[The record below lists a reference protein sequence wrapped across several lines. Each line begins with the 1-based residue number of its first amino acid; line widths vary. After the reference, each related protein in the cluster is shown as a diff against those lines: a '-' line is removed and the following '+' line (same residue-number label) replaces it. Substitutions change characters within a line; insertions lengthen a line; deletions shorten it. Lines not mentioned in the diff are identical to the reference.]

1 MRFLAEISRTLG
13 LGLLL
18 CTNLG
23 HARGPA
29 GDDWLSAFLQVGL
42 PAEAVSYS
50 VTVLPVDQS
59 KDRAVH
65 FGHREMVAMNPAST
79 IKLVTTA
86 AAMDLL
92 GADYRPVTRF
102 FALGP
107 IQKGVLKGG
116 LGILGGGDP
125 KLVIEDLQAIIGEL
139 KAKGIRRIEGRFVL
153 DGSRYQ
159 EPLADPS
166 AFDGQ
171 PMKPYNVP
179 PHAAMLNFKSVRLG
193 LWSEKGRWQ
202 TVVEPEL
209 AGFRVDPQLRRVQG
223 GCEKNRFEFMQPS
236 SDVLQVKGQ
245 MGLQCPGFERYIA
258 LFDHAQFAYRLFA
271 KAWRDAGGSITA
283 KPEKAKI
290 PDSAQLLVKWTS
302 PRPLLE
308 ALSEINKR
316 SNNPMARLVF
326 LELSASAKGGGTR
339 ADAVERVKQ
348 WLTSQNLRFPEMVLD
363 NGSGL
368 SRHERI
374 AASSLTRLMVSRLGQ
389 PDPFPWID
397 TLALAGLE
405 GTVRK
410 RLTDQQTVGRA
421 WIKTGSLDDVRSVS
435 GYALTDT
442 GRWAVFTIFVNHP
455 KAGLSKLV
463 FDEFIRKLVSRY

>member
-1 MRFLAEISRTLG
+1 VRFLNEISRFLG
-13 LGLLL
+13 LALLAS
-18 CTNLG
+18 TNFV
-23 HARGPA
+23 HAKAASP
-29 GDDWLSAFLQVGL
+29 DDWLAPFLQVGL
-42 PAEAVSYS
+42 PAEAISYA
-50 VTVLPVDQS
+50 VTVLPADKA
-59 KDRAVH
+59 KDKGTH
-65 FGHREMVAMNPAST
+65 FGHRETVPMNPAST

-92 GADYRPVTRF
+92 GPEYRPVTRF
-102 FALGP
+102 YALGP
-107 IQKGVLKGG
+107 VQKGVLKGG

-125 KLVIEDLQAIIGEL
+125 KLVVEDLQLVIAEL

-159 EPLADPS
+159 EPLSDPS

-193 LWSEKGRWQ
+193 LWTEKGKWQ
-202 TVVEPEL
+202 TVVEPAL
-209 AGFRVDPQLRRVQG
+209 AGLRVEPQVRRVQG
-223 GCEKNRFEFMQPS
+223 GCEKNQFDFSQRS
-236 SDVLQVKGQ
+236 SDVLQVRGQ
-245 MGLQCPGFERYIA
+245 MGLKCPGFERYIA

-271 KAWRDAGGSITA
+271 KAWRDAGGTISA

-290 PDSAQLLVKWTS
+290 PEQAKLLVSWTS
-302 PRPLLE
+302 PRPMLE
-308 ALSEINKR
+308 LLSEINKR
-316 SNNPMARLVF
+316 SNNPMARSVF
-326 LELSASAKGGGTR
+326 LELSAAAQGGGTR
-339 ADAVERVKQ
+339 ADAVRRVKQ
-348 WLTSQNLRFPEMVLD
+348 WLTSQDLNFPEMVLD

-374 AASSLTRLMVSRLGQ
+374 ASANLTKLMVSRLSR

-410 RLTDQQTVGRA
+410 RLKAQETVGRA

-435 GYALTDT
+435 GYALTDQ

-455 KAGLSKLV
+455 QAGLSKPVL
-463 FDEFIRKLVSRY
+463 DEFVQKLVSRY

>member
-1 MRFLAEISRTLG
+1 MRFLNEISRFLG
-13 LGLLL
+13 LALLAS
-18 CTNLG
+18 TNFV
-23 HARGPA
+23 HAKAASP
-29 GDDWLSAFLQVGL
+29 DHWLAPFLQVGL
-42 PAEAVSYS
+42 PAEAVSYA
-50 VTVLPVDQS
+50 VTVLPADKA
-59 KDRAVH
+59 KDKGTH
-65 FGHREMVAMNPAST
+65 FGHRETVPMNPAST

-92 GADYRPVTRF
+92 GPDYRPVTRF
-102 FALGP
+102 YALGP
-107 IQKGVLKGG
+107 VQKGVLKGG

-125 KLVIEDLQAIIGEL
+125 KLVVEDLQLVIAEL

-159 EPLADPS
+159 EPLSDPS

-193 LWSEKGRWQ
+193 LWTEKGKWQ
-202 TVVEPEL
+202 TVVEPAL
-209 AGFRVDPQLRRVQG
+209 AGLRVEPQVRRVQG
-223 GCEKNRFEFMQPS
+223 GCEKNQFDFSQRS

-245 MGLQCPGFERYIA
+245 MGVKCPGFERYIA

-271 KAWRDAGGSITA
+271 KAWRDAGGTISA
-283 KPEKAKI
+283 KPEKSKI
-290 PDSAQLLVKWTS
+290 PEQAKLLVSWTS
-302 PRPLLE
+302 PRPMLE
-308 ALSEINKR
+308 LLSEINKR
-316 SNNPMARLVF
+316 SNNPMARSVF
-326 LELSASAKGGGTR
+326 LELSAAAQGGGTR
-339 ADAVERVKQ
+339 ADAVRRVKQ
-348 WLTSQNLRFPEMVLD
+348 WLTSQDLNFPEMVLD

-374 AASSLTRLMVSRLGQ
+374 ASANLTRLMVSRLSR
-389 PDPFPWID
+389 PDPFSWID

-410 RLTDQQTVGRA
+410 RLKAQETVGRA

-435 GYALTDT
+435 GYALTDQ

-455 KAGLSKLV
+455 QAGLSKPVL
-463 FDEFIRKLVSRY
+463 DEFVQKLVSHY